1 MKRSRDGGPDR
12 RHTPEP
18 TRHAGLASVDSRST
32 IAADVLPDL
41 VMPRPPAR
49 PLEQPPLLAHLRTS
63 RPVAKVRCPR
73 GIDAWLVTRY
83 DNVRQVLADAT
94 GFSSIDAPFGHLTDS
109 WNLGSPPEPGSLIRS
124 DGATHGRLRR
134 RLAKEFTASRMDAY
148 RPYLEGIVDGQIDM
162 LQGKRADLPVDLYDA
177 FALPVAA
184 LAICEL
190 LGMPASDRAGFYL
203 LAAQINDLT
212 ATPRQRRDAD
222 AAIHGYLADRVR
234 AELRQPGDNIIG
246 RLVQDNSDHA
256 DPLTAEE
263 LTTLASTL
271 LVAGQETT
279 ANMMSLTIVW
289 LLQHEPVGTVVD
301 VIDDTIE
308 EALRDLAIVQYG
320 VLRRATHDTN
330 LGEHV
335 LEAGDYVVLSIP
347 AANHDPALVVPRHG
361 RPRHVAFGHGPH
373 ICLGQHLA
381 RAELQIALPRLFR
394 RIPTLRLAA
403 APAALTYQTTMTVY
417 GVNPLPVWW
426 ETVLR

>member
-1 MKRSRDGGPDR
+1 MKRSRDGGLDR
-12 RHTPEP
+12 PRTPEP
-18 TRHAGLASVDSRST
+18 TGQAGLASADSRSAT
-32 IAADVLPDL
+32 AAQAPLDL
-41 VMPRPPAR
+41 LMPRPPSR
-49 PLEQPPLLAHLRTS
+49 PLEQPALLARLRTS
-63 RPVAKVRCPR
+63 RPVVKVRCPR

-83 DNVRQVLADAT
+83 DDVRRVLADAS
-94 GFSSIDAPFGHLTDS
+94 GFSSVDAPFGHLTDS
-109 WNLGSPPEPGSLIRS
+109 WDLGAPPEPGSLIRS

-148 RPYLEGIVDGQIDM
+148 RPYLERIVDGQIDM
-162 LQGKRADLPVDLYDA
+162 LRGAAIPVDLYDA

-190 LGMPASDRAGFYL
+190 LGIPRSDRAAFYL
-203 LAAQINDLT
+203 LAARINDLT
-212 ATPRQRRDAD
+212 ATSQQRRDAD

-234 AELRQPGDNIIG
+234 AELRDPGENIIG
-246 RLVQDNSDHA
+246 RLVQDNADHA

-279 ANMMSLTIVW
+279 ANMISLTVVW
-289 LLQHEPVGTVVD
+289 LLQHERAHTVVD
-301 VIDDTIE
+301 VSDDTIE

-320 VLRRATHDTN
+320 VLRRVSHDTN
-330 LGEHV
+330 LGEHQV
-335 LEAGDYVVLSIP
+335 EAGDYVVLSIP
-347 AANHDPALVVPRHG
+347 AANHDPALVVPRYG

-381 RAELQIALPRLFR
+381 RAELQIALPRLLR

-417 GVNPLPVWW
+417 GVNPLPVCWQAI
-426 ETVLR
+426 LP

>member
-1 MKRSRDGGPDR
+1 MKRSRDGWLNR
-12 RHTPEP
+12 LHTPEP
-18 TRHAGLASVDSRST
+18 TRRPGLAGFDSRST
-32 IAADVLPDL
+32 TAADALPDL
-41 VMPRPPAR
+41 VMPRPPSR
-49 PLEQPPLLAHLRTS
+49 PLEQPPLLEHLRES

-73 GIDAWLVTRY
+73 GIDAWLVTQY
-83 DNVRQVLADAT
+83 DDVRRVLADAT

-109 WNLGSPPEPGSLIRS
+109 WDLGAPPEPGSLIRS

-134 RLAKEFTASRMDAY
+134 RLAKEFTASRMDTY
-148 RPYLEGIVDGQIDM
+148 RPFLQDIVDGQIDM
-162 LQGKRADLPVDLYDA
+162 LRGADFPVDLYDA

-190 LGMPASDRAGFYL
+190 LGVPTCDRAKFYL
-203 LAAQINDLT
+203 LAARINDLT

-222 AAIHGYLADRVR
+222 AAIHGYLTDRVR
-234 AELRQPGDNIIG
+234 AELRQPGENIIS
-246 RLVQDNSDHA
+246 RLVQDNGNHA

-289 LLQHEPVGTVVD
+289 LLQHKPPHTVVD
-301 VIDDTIE
+301 IADDMIE

-320 VLRRATHDTN
+320 VLRRATHDTH
-330 LGEHV
+330 LGDHQV
-335 LEAGDYVVLSIP
+335 EAGDYVVLSIP
-347 AANHDPALVVPRHG
+347 AANHDPALVVPQHG

-381 RAELQIALPRLFR
+381 RAELQIALPRLFQ

-403 APAALTYQTTMTVY
+403 APTALTYQTTMTVY
-417 GVNPLPVWW
+417 GVNPLPASW
-426 ETVLR
+426 EAVLP